1 MTKKMLMAV
10 ACLGAAV
17 ASAQTMETVKVTLPM
32 DAKIGK
38 VSLPAGE
45 YSIKELNSSVLEIQ
59 SAAHHGNNAFV
70 QVNSITTASGAAAEH
85 TKVVLK
91 KDANG
96 YQLQTIWIEGQ
107 ELGFELSSAE

>member
-17 ASAQTMETVKVTLPM
+17 ASAQTMSTVRVNLPEGTKV
-32 DAKIGK
+32 GK

-45 YSIKELNSSVLEIQ
+45 YSIHELNNSVLEIKSESHQ
-59 SAAHHGNNAFV
+59 GVNAFV
-70 QVNSITTASGAAAEH
+70 TANTVETKDGIAANH

-91 KDANG
+91 KEGDG
-96 YQLQTIWIEGQ
+96 YQIQTIWLEGQ
-107 ELGFELSSAE
+107 DLGFELTAAE